1 MSAELNIIKQEKTF
15 EKSVVAILAIG
26 CSKED
31 VTVKSDF
38 KEDVVNRLYV
48 KISKPKR
55 FNEESFGYKTLTDI
69 IEFDSE
75 GTIFFDYQYDVKEAI
90 VNVYNGLLFVE
101 VPMNKERIK
110 DVKVN

>member
-1 MSAELNIIKQEKTF
+1 MKTELNIIKQEKTF
-15 EKSVVAILAIG
+15 EKLVVAILAIG

-31 VTVKSDF
+31 VQVKSDS
-38 KEDVVNRLYV
+38 KEDVSNRLYV

-55 FNEESFGYKTLTDI
+55 FQEESFGYKTLTDS
-69 IEFDSE
+69 IELDFEGVIDFDP
-75 GTIFFDYQYDVKEAI
+75 QYDVTEAI
-90 VNVYNGLLFVE
+90 VNVYNGLLIID